1 MARKTALFQ
10 NKINGMGI
18 VQSEL
23 VSVCDGD
30 EADLCNS
37 GDNFPEGEAPFSKN
51 GPFADLARVRFDCAI
66 NLSLQFATGFWAV
79 GRYHA

>member
-23 VSVCDGD
+23 SKARSSPNLACHHSPPMDCERCGKPWTAELLDDIQYASLVSRLPD
-30 EADLCNS
+30 NS
-37 GDNFPEGEAPFSKN
+37 TK
-51 GPFADLARVRFDCAI
+51 V
-66 NLSLQFATGFWAV
+66 
-79 GRYHA
+79 